1 VPSPPHDVDLLAWFN
16 EDEREVCEHCGKRS
30 AVSVPDARASFCLRC
45 GAIAIDGVA
54 VDGLL
59 PIPSS
64 RL

>member
-1 VPSPPHDVDLLAWFN
+1 MPSLPHDVDLLDWFS
-16 EDEREVCEHCGKRS
+16 EDEREVCERCGKRS
-30 AVSVPDARASFCLRC
+30 AVSVPDALASFCLRC

-59 PIPSS
+59 PIASS